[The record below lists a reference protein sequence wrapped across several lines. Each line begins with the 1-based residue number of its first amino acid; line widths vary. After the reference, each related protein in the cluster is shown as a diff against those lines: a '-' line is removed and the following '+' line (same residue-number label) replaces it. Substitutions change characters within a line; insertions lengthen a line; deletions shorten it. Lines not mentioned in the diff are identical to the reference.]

1 MKSLY
6 SKLKKLIR
14 SKNNLK
20 KCELK
25 AKETEKKKI
34 KGMKR
39 IENEPLLNPKEAEK
53 KQIQRNQERIKEESL
68 FKPKKDKR
76 KQKQTEKRKYRMKL
90 N

>member
-1 MKSLY
+1 MLKKLIKRKNKGAKKELMKNIY

-53 KQIQRNQERIKEESL
+53 KQIQRNQENKRTKKELRMSL
-68 FKPKKDKR
+68 
-76 KQKQTEKRKYRMKL
+76 Y
-90 N
+90 